1 MKSFIMF
8 LIGLIM
14 GSIAAIIFAAY
25 FYETG
30 KEVKKENEVIKVSCC
45 IINY

>member
-14 GSIAAIIFAAY
+14 GSIAGIISAAY

-30 KEVKKENEVIKVSCC
+30 KEIKKENEIIKVSCC
-45 IINY
+45 IVNY